1 MTAGE
6 VEGTEAIRAV
16 DSKGQLDQVLN
27 MPDHIRDALWRVESA
42 RLGQLQ
48 VPGLAVCGM
57 GGSAIGGDLAAA
69 ALGEKLTG
77 QLITVRGYGLPAG
90 LPEGSVALCSSYSG
104 DTEETL
110 ACYAAAGE
118 RDFRR
123 IVATTG
129 GELSEAARRDGVPVI
144 GLPAGFQPRAGVAY
158 MLVVA
163 AEVAALA
170 GVAGSIRAELE
181 AAASWLEGSRKSAA
195 ARAAELAEQLTG
207 TIPVVY
213 GAGPTV
219 AAAYRWKCELNENA
233 KLPAFTDALPEMNHN
248 EIQGWDPAATDR
260 RLSAVFLESPD
271 QHPREQR
278 RIELSAELVAPGAA
292 TVVRLEP
299 EGEDRVARLLWTVV
313 VGDLLSLH
321 LAARRGIDP
330 SPVEAIERLKKK
342 LG

>member
-6 VEGTEAIRAV
+6 GAGTEAIRAV
-16 DSKGQLDQVLN
+16 DSEGQLDQVLS

-42 RLGQLQ
+42 RVGKLDAT
-48 VPGLAVCGM
+48 GLAVCGM

-77 QLITVRGYGLPAG
+77 ALLTVRGYALPPG
-90 LPEGSVALCSSYSG
+90 IPGGSAALCSSYSG

-110 ACYAAAGE
+110 ACYEDAGG
-118 RDFRR
+118 RGMLR

-163 AEVAALA
+163 AEVATLA
-170 GVAGSIRAELE
+170 GVADSIRSELE
-181 AAASWLEGSRKSAA
+181 AAASWLEGARESAA
-195 ARAAELAEQLTG
+195 ERAAELAGQLNG

-248 EIQGWDPAATDR
+248 ELQGWDPEATDG

-271 QHPREQR
+271 QHPRERQ
-278 RIELSAELVAPGAA
+278 RIELSAELVAPAAA
-292 TVVRLEP
+292 TVARLEP
-299 EGEDRVARLLWTVV
+299 EGEDRVARLLWTVM
-313 VGDLLSLH
+313 VGDLVSLH

-330 SPVEAIERLKKK
+330 SPVEAIDRLKTE